1 MRVLVH
7 AEVSSAAEHGLIL
20 DIIYRKCIGTRFTG
34 SGDTFTLTLLD
45 TGAFKRALFIL
56 SLNL

>member
-1 MRVLVH
+1 MH